1 MTQDSLGVVI
11 GRFQV
16 PSLHAGHR
24 HLIDTVRGRHVRIL
38 IGVGTRDG
46 LATNRDP
53 LDYATRALMLQ
64 QAYPDAIIQ
73 PVPDHPS
80 DALWSSQLDTIIQ
93 SVAGDSPAVLYGS
106 RDSFLPYYS
115 GSVATE
121 TVTPIPA
128 RSGTELRQRVK
139 RPLTSRTF
147 RLGQIYAAA
156 TRLPVSY
163 QAVDIAIV
171 KHGEDAILLGQK
183 KEDGNQLRL
192 IGGFVD
198 PTDASLEAAALRELG
213 EEAGSRLAVHSGD
226 LRYLGSYRIEDWR
239 YRKATDQIMTAL
251 FLGYHFF
258 GPAVAGDD
266 LEAVGWVSFATARE
280 RIVPGH
286 RALLERV
293 ITATQ
298 TERN

>member
-1 MTQDSLGVVI
+1 MTTTTLGVII

-16 PSLHAGHR
+16 PALHAGHR
-24 HLIDTVRGRHVRIL
+24 HLIETVRGRHDHIL
-38 IGVGTRDG
+38 IGIGTRDG
-46 LATNRDP
+46 LATDRDP
-53 LDYATRALMLQ
+53 LDYETRALMLRA
-64 QAYPDAIIQ
+64 AYPDALIR

-80 DALWSSQLDTIIQ
+80 DAVWSSELDAIIEG
-93 SVAGDSPAVLYGS
+93 VAGDSSAVLYGS

-115 GSVATE
+115 GTIATE
-121 TVTPIPA
+121 TIPPIPA
-128 RSGTELRQRVK
+128 RSGTELRQKVR
-139 RPLTSRTF
+139 RPLSSRAF

-183 KEDGNQLRL
+183 KEDGDRLRF

-198 PTDASLEAAALRELG
+198 PTDTSLESAALRELR
-213 EEAGSRLAVHSGD
+213 EEAGSRLAIHSGD
-226 LRYLGSYRIEDWR
+226 LRYLGSHRIEDWR
-239 YRKATDQIMTAL
+239 YRKAADGIMTAL

-258 GPAVAGDD
+258 GPADAGDD
-266 LEAVGWVSFATARE
+266 LQAVGWFSFTTARE

>member
-1 MTQDSLGVVI
+1 MTQASLGVII

-16 PSLHAGHR
+16 PTLHAGHR
-24 HLIDTVRGRHVRIL
+24 HLIETVRSRHARIL
-38 IGVGTRDG
+38 IGIGTRDG
-46 LATNRDP
+46 LATDRDP
-53 LDYATRALMLQ
+53 LDYPTRALMLQ
-64 QAYPDAIIQ
+64 AAYPDAIIR

-80 DALWSSQLDTIIQ
+80 DTVWSTELDMIIRD
-93 SVAGDSPAVLYGS
+93 VAGDSPAVLYGS

-115 GSVATE
+115 GSILTKTIA
-121 TVTPIPA
+121 PIPA
-128 RSGTELRQRVK
+128 RSGTELRQKAK
-139 RPLTSRTF
+139 RPLASRAF
-147 RLGQIYAAA
+147 RMGQIYAAA

-183 KEDGNQLRL
+183 KEDSGRLRL

-198 PTDASLEAAALRELG
+198 PTDASLEAAALRELR
-213 EEAGSRLAVHSGD
+213 EEAGSRLAIHSGD
-226 LRYLGSYRIEDWR
+226 LRYLGSHRIDDWR
-239 YRKATDQIMTAL
+239 YRKAADQIMTAL

-258 GPAVAGDD
+258 GPAIAGDD
-266 LEAVGWVSFATARE
+266 LEAVGWVSSINARE

>member
-1 MTQDSLGVVI
+1 MTQNSLGVIV

-16 PSLHAGHR
+16 PALHAGHR
-24 HLIDTVRGRHVRIL
+24 HLIETVRERHTKIL
-38 IGVGTRDG
+38 LGIGTQSG
-46 LATNRDP
+46 LATSRDP
-53 LDYATRALMLQ
+53 LDYVTRALMLQ
-64 QAYPDAIIQ
+64 RAYPDAIIR

-80 DALWSSQLDTIIQ
+80 DVVWSQALDAIIRD
-93 SVAGDSPAVLYGS
+93 VAGDSSAVLYGS

-115 GSVATE
+115 GRVATE
-121 TVTPIPA
+121 VIAPVRA
-128 RSGTELRQRVK
+128 RSGTELRAKAK
-139 RPLTSRTF
+139 RPLVSRAF
-147 RLGQIYAAA
+147 RLGQIYAQA

-163 QAVDIAIV
+163 QTVDIAIV
-171 KHGEDAILLGQK
+171 KHSEDAILLGQK
-183 KEDGNQLRL
+183 KEDGDRLRL

-198 PTDASLEAAALRELG
+198 PTDASLEAAALRELR

-226 LRYLGSYRIEDWR
+226 LRYLGSYRIDDWR
-239 YRKATDQIMTAL
+239 YRKAADQIMTAL

-258 GPAVAGDD
+258 GPAEAGDD
-266 LEAVGWVSFATARE
+266 LETVGWVSFATARE

-286 RALLERV
+286 QALLERV